1 MSYNNR
7 RRFSRNNNGG
17 KRTIK
22 AFDPRKLIHNTN
34 LITSSTD
41 DKVEEPQINS
51 SFSDFY
57 LKPEVKSAIKYR
69 NYNVPTPIQDQSI
82 PTILEGKDVVGI
94 ANTGTGKTAAFL
106 IPLINKVL
114 SNNQSK
120 ILIVA
125 PTRELAVQID
135 EEFRQFTKKLRL
147 YSTVCIGG
155 VNIRRQI
162 NDLSRN
168 PHFVIGTPGRLLDL
182 SNQKKLYLSNYDSV
196 VLDEVDRMLDMG
208 FIHDIKK
215 IISQLPSDRQSLFFS
230 ATLDSR
236 TKSVMNDFLKNPVII
251 TSQSTQTKLDIAQEA
266 IELNGRDKNTLLQ
279 EILDEKDVVKAIIF
293 VRTKHGVDKLSRM
306 LSKNGFKTTVMHG
319 SKSQNHRQRSLNDF
333 REGVVDT
340 LIATDV
346 AARGIDINDITH
358 VINYDLPETQEDY
371 IHRIGRTGRSG
382 KKGSAISFVN

>member
-1 MSYNNR
+1 MSYNNK
-7 RRFSRNNNGG
+7 RRFNRNNNGG
-17 KRTIK
+17 KRNVKT
-22 AFDPRKLIHNTN
+22 FDPRKLIHNMS
-34 LITSSTD
+34 LISENTD
-41 DKVEEPQINS
+41 NQAEVESVEG
-51 SFSDFY
+51 SFDNFHI
-57 LKPEVKSAIKYR
+57 KPELRSAIKYR
-69 NYNVPTPIQDQSI
+69 NFKVPTAIQTKAI
-82 PTILEGKDVVGI
+82 PEVLQGKDVVGI
-94 ANTGTGKTAAFL
+94 SNTGTGKTGAFL

-114 SNNQSK
+114 SDNQSK
-120 ILIVA
+120 VLIVA

-162 NDLSRN
+162 NNLSRN
-168 PHFVIGTPGRLLDL
+168 PHFVIGTPGRLIDL
-182 SNQKKLYLSNYDSV
+182 SNQKKLYLNNYNSV

-215 IISQLPSDRQSLFFS
+215 IISQLPSNRQSLFFS

-236 TKSVMNDFLKNPVII
+236 TKSVMNDFLTNPII
-251 TSQSTQTKLDIAQEA
+251 INSLSSQAKLDIVQEA
-266 IELNGRDKNTLLQ
+266 IELNGRDKNILLQ
-279 EILDEKDVVKAIIF
+279 EMLDEKDVVKAIVF

-306 LSKNGFKTTVMHG
+306 LNKLGFKTDVMHG
-319 SKSQNHRQRSLNDF
+319 NKSQNYRQRALMSF
-333 REGVVDT
+333 RNGDIDT

-346 AARGIDINDITH
+346 ASRGIDVDNVTH

-382 KKGSAISFVN
+382 NKGVAISFIG